1 MNLFAE
7 LVLHVVLKSFINVL
21 ITFGVFEILRRNVFV
36 GIGNNI
42 FDERIS
48 SKVQEI
54 NVTIV
59 ATENNFTKI
68 D

>member
-21 ITFGVFEILRRNVFV
+21 ITFGVFEILRKNVFV
-36 GIGNNI
+36 GIGNNA

-48 SKVQEI
+48 SKI
-54 NVTIV
+54 LNDICYHG
-59 ATENNFTKI
+59 ARN
-68 D
+68 

>member
-7 LVLHVVLKSFINVL
+7 LVLHVVLKCFINVL